1 MTKEF
6 QNKKKVTQVLILSRG
21 DNFMINA
28 NNSNFKTLKF
38 IIYIKT
44 LFFPFHNLPSLHP
57 FVTAIPSPSVIVTVD
72 VTTPSSPLPPLPHPS
87 VLPPLP
93 SLSLLLPLLP
103 QLLSPPSSLPLS
115 PQQPSLP
122 PSLLLLTSH
131 LPFYHPLFY
140 LTSYNNYCSCC
151 SNFNSC

>member
-1 MTKEF
+1 M
-6 QNKKKVTQVLILSRG
+6 TQVLILSRG
-21 DNFMINA
+21 DNFMISA

-38 IIYIKT
+38 IIYIKA
-44 LFFPFHNLPSLHP
+44 LFSPFHTLPSLHP
-57 FVTAIPSPSVIVTVD
+57 SVVAIPSPSLIITVD
-72 VTTPSSPLPPLPHPS
+72 VTTPSSSFPPLPHPS

-103 QLLSPPSSLPLS
+103 PLLSPPSSLPLP
-115 PQQPSLP
+115 PQQSSPP

-131 LPFYHPLFY
+131 LSLYHPLFY